1 MQRMKVIWSLL
12 KNNLNELRQRLDCQV
27 NQNQPVWDNELLS
40 VFTYVVGIS
49 KQKVSSSS
57 VTCNLS
63 ASSSSTMVP

>member
-12 KNNLNELRQRLDCQV
+12 KNNLNELRQRLDCQA